1 MTTFAVTST
10 DQNQIV
16 DAVNYAI
23 SNIGQGNAADG
34 LTVNENTG
42 EITAPNGDIVA
53 YLFQWIN
60 IRYADSADGSV
71 NFSTSPTNRQYFGVR
86 NSQTSAASS
95 NPADY
100 VWTQVAGGFG
110 TTKFLYY
117 TVYGGRGIIFDA
129 DTVNPGTGYLQTQD
143 GVAINLD
150 LITASTTQQIAQINI
165 YQRATSA
172 PATPTGGTY
181 NFSTLVLTAPTGWY
195 SSVPNGTDPIWI
207 STNTFEADP
216 NTVSVGP
223 IGAWST
229 PALQAESGT
238 STFTVIAYADSTSVP
253 ATPTGGT
260 WDFSTGTGTP
270 PTGNVTWALTP
281 STPSGNLYTSQ
292 SIASILGSSGVAN
305 LVTWSTP
312 VEFGAAPG
320 TDGVSV
326 FYYSVFIASATQPAT
341 PGASGSY
348 NFGTLVGTPPTGWSN
363 FPPSTAPGQEIWVVS
378 AQAAASTPA
387 GIWTAGVSSWSTPVQ
402 YNGTAGTNALIVVP
416 TYSNGFIFSRNNA
429 NVWTPTPAGNLITS
443 TANVVASRGSNVVGF
458 VNQIVNYNIVTGAWT
473 TTQGANLNPGNFTIG
488 TPNTSNTNYFNTILY
503 GDSAGNSATNV
514 QFAIVEG
521 GVNGNAGPAG
531 SRGFIPL
538 AYIQTP
544 TNPVTAST
552 AQLTSW
558 FSALRTN
565 TTPPIGISPDSGN
578 IYTPIP
584 GDTANFNDP
593 TTGIQITK
601 TYDGTTWNNVTGEV
615 INGNLLVL
623 GTVTSNKLNANDIYA
638 INIQSTGANLGNAS
652 STGYWLQAS
661 TGNARFAGSVS
672 IGNNLTVGNIIT
684 NSALASN
691 SVPEA
696 AIQSGAVTNSKLG
709 ALSVDSVKLAANAV
723 TAGKI
728 SANAVTAGT
737 VAANVIGA
745 DQIVAGAVTAGK
757 IGANAVTANTIAAG
771 SITTDK
777 LAANL
782 IISQD
787 IQSTGATVGNFS
799 SPGYWL
805 QGSTGNARF
814 GGTVSIGNNLTVG
827 NLITASSLNANT
839 VSATNLV
846 PGTIPAGAAGTV
858 TAFADVNL
866 TTTGAY
872 DWTYTGGTTRGY
884 WKTLARIDI
893 PVTQA
898 LALLT
903 SAAAQEYSIV
913 FSCNITGS
921 GLQGGSVGPGFFI
934 FTNYEATP
942 ASETYGGSGIPIYVP
957 SNSTPVYPG
966 ADNTPGSLITP
977 QFGRNLTT
985 GAFPQTYSGAF
996 QVSGRTQIPSF
1007 AGQAVLGSTITI
1019 GVGVLNDRNTTPSG
1033 NIGNLSITSI
1043 SFNVTPTD

>member
-1 MTTFAVTST
+1 MTTFAVTSS
-10 DQNQIV
+10 DQSQIV

-34 LTVNENTG
+34 LTVDENTG

-53 YLFQWIN
+53 YLYQWIN

-71 NFSTSPTNRQYFGVR
+71 NFSTSPTNRQYYGVR

-117 TVYGGRGIIFDA
+117 TVYGGRGIILDA
-129 DTVNPGTGYLQTQD
+129 DTVSPGTGYLQTQD

-181 NFSTLVLTAPTGWY
+181 NFTTLTLTAPAGWY
-195 SSVPNGTDPIWI
+195 SSVPAGTDPVWV

-238 STFTVIAYADSTSVP
+238 STFTVVAYADSTSVP

-260 WDFSTGTGTP
+260 WNFSTGTGTP
-270 PTGNVTWALTP
+270 PTGNVTWSLSP
-281 STPSGNLYTSQ
+281 STPAGNLYTSQ
-292 SIASILGSSGVAN
+292 SVASILGSGVAN
-305 LVTWSTP
+305 LVNWSSP

-320 TDGVSV
+320 TDGISV

-348 NFGTLVGTPPTGWSN
+348 NFGTLVGTPPTGWGN
-363 FPPSTAPGQEIWVVS
+363 FPPTPSAGQEIWVSS

-387 GIWTAGVSSWSTPVQ
+387 GIWTATGSSWSTPVQ

-416 TYSNGFIFSRNNA
+416 TYNNGFIFSRNNA

-443 TANVVASRGSNVVGF
+443 TANVVASRGSNVVGY
-458 VNQIVNYNIVTGAWT
+458 VNQIVSYNIATGAWT
-473 TTQGANLNPGNFTIG
+473 TSNGANLNPGNFTIG
-488 TPNTSNTNYFNTILY
+488 TPNTSTTNYFNTVLY
-503 GDSAGNSATNV
+503 SDSAGNSATNI
-514 QFAIVEG
+514 QYAIVEG
-521 GVNGNAGPAG
+521 GVNGNAGPQG

-544 TNPVTAST
+544 SNPVIAST
-552 AQLTSW
+552 ATLTAW

-565 TTPPIGISPDSGN
+565 VVPPIGISPDSGN
-578 IYTPIP
+578 IYSPIA

-638 INIQSTGANLGNAS
+638 INIQSTGANLGNTN

-684 NSALASN
+684 NSALATN

-696 AIQSGAVTNSKLG
+696 AIQSGAVTNPKIGSN
-709 ALSVDSVKLAANAV
+709 AVDSVKLAANAV

-728 SANAVTAGT
+728 AANAVTAGT

-757 IGANAVTANTIAAG
+757 VAANAITTNTIAAG
-771 SITTDK
+771 AITTDK

-827 NLITASSLNANT
+827 NLITASTLNANV
-839 VSATNLV
+839 VSLNNIV
-846 PGTIPAGAAGTV
+846 PGVIPNAG
-858 TAFADVNL
+858 
-866 TTTGAY
+866 
-872 DWTYTGGTTRGY
+872 
-884 WKTLARIDI
+884 
-893 PVTQA
+893 
-898 LALLT
+898 
-903 SAAAQEYSIV
+903 SIV
-913 FSCNITGS
+913 FNPGSVSMTSSAGTWDGIYSGSVYYKQLAYQRVTASPPWQTTAVTIRVTASCQITASGYTVGGGFPQFFIYINSPGYGGNNIAPVVS
-921 GLQGGSVGPGFFI
+921 GGSLGGSYNLRTDSTFFSSFGPPVTGTFSYAVNFQS
-934 FTNYEATP
+934 FGPTFWTSSYPT
-942 ASETYGGSGIPIYVP
+942 TYGFVVMNPLNGTWNISDI
-957 SNSTPVYPG
+957 
-966 ADNTPGSLITP
+966 
-977 QFGRNLTT
+977 QFNLNYT
-985 GAFPQTYSGAF
+985 
-996 QVSGRTQIPSF
+996 V
-1007 AGQAVLGSTITI
+1007 
-1019 GVGVLNDRNTTPSG
+1019 
-1033 NIGNLSITSI
+1033 
-1043 SFNVTPTD
+1043 